1 MERFNY
7 PSLAAARAESA
18 EILQLLEFESW
29 GYKKDEAEQLE
40 EQRLEHEDMQR
51 R

>member
-18 EILQLLEFESW
+18 EILQLLEYESW
-29 GYKKDEAEQLE
+29 GHKRDEQERLE
-40 EQRLEHEDMQR
+40 EEQEKLDAQR

>member
-7 PSLAAARAESA
+7 PSLAAARAEST
-18 EILQLLEFESW
+18 EILYLLECESW
-29 GYKKDEAEQLE
+29 GFKKDEEEKLAMEQAKM
-40 EQRLEHEDMQR
+40 DAQR